1 MNFAE
6 YIGLNNPEGVN
17 RVLIANGYLP
27 CEYIEDCPGAIEFLC
42 NEIGPSVTEQFLLEH
57 PDYQIILDIDKKYNS
72 TGNTDNE
79 PVIVETETPIIPKVS
94 SEISKPMI
102 NESLTEIIVIIMAF
116 WLLNKIISS

>member
-17 RVLIANGYLP
+17 RVLVANGYQP
-27 CEYIEDCPGAIEFLC
+27 CDYVEDCPNAIKVLC
-42 NEIGPSVTEQFLLEH
+42 DEMGQDATEQFLLEH
-57 PDYQIILDIDKKYNS
+57 PDYDIIVGLDQKYNA
-72 TGNTDNE
+72 TGDIIAE
-79 PVIVETETPIIPKVS
+79 PVVEIETSVIPKVR

-102 NESLTEIIVIIMAF
+102 NDSLKEIIVIIMAF